1 MAFYCLRNDYDI
13 GAVYSFQVDISESLV
28 NIEKLDLEKILHIR
42 NFWLRHLLNPIEA
55 TFYSS
60 YTSLCQRPKATRCL
74 ADSKSCVSTYWL
86 GYYCQ
91 SLRNLYPAENRT
103 GRS

>member
-13 GAVYSFQVDISESLV
+13 GAVYSFQGDISEPLV
-28 NIEKLDLEKILHIR
+28 SVDKLDLEKILYIR
-42 NFWLRHLLNPIEA
+42 NFWLRHLLNPNEA

-60 YTSLCQRPKATRCL
+60 YTSLCQRPNATRSL
-74 ADSKSCVSTYWL
+74 ANSKSCVSTHWL

-91 SLRNLYPAENRT
+91 LSRTLCSAEHPT

>member
-13 GAVYSFQVDISESLV
+13 GAVYSFQVDIGEPLV

-42 NFWLRHLLNPIEA
+42 NFWLRHLLNPNEA

-60 YTSLCQRPKATRCL
+60 YTSLCQRPKATRPRG
-74 ADSKSCVSTYWL
+74 DSKSSVSTHWL

-91 SLRNLYPAENRT
+91 LLRTLYPAEYPT